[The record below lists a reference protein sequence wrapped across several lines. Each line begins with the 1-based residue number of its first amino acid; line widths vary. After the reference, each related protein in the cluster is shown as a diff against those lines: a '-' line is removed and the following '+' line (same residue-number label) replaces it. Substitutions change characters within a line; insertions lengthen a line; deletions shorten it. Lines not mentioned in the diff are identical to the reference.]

1 MRSERASSSRVPGYS
16 AGSLASLAA
25 AAFLCGVFPADAGA
39 SREPFGAE
47 RALLAVERG
56 PGGEVYTLVCPGL
69 AEHRLLSDQDG
80 LLVTVELPGVR
91 SAVAPESLPEPA
103 GAVRALSLGGG
114 MDATHLVFALSEPVA
129 ASASA
134 VGRGLEVRLQP
145 RNSQA
150 GAAPERRNALGAED
164 LLEIS
169 VFDVAELNRTVRVS
183 EDGKLSLPLIGD
195 VEAVGLTPRQL
206 EDRLRDRLAER
217 YVKNPQ
223 VSVFVKEHGS
233 KKVSVIG
240 AVGRPGV
247 YEMLG
252 PRVLLQ
258 VLAQAGGLSEKAA
271 AELYVI
277 RTRPDGGSER
287 LVVKVDDLITSRN
300 PGSNLE
306 IFPGDVI
313 SVPLDRLQFIYVD
326 GAVKSPGRI
335 EQPSRRPITL
345 LQAISKVGG
354 ASSRA
359 NLKKVKILRRGSN
372 GEQIILNASV
382 VRIRKGK
389 DPDPVLRDGDMVVVP
404 EAFF

>member
-1 MRSERASSSRVPGYS
+1 MLLS
-16 AGSLASLAA
+16 AA
-25 AAFLCGVFPADAGA
+25 AVLCGAIPPDAGA
-39 SREPFGAE
+39 SVESVGAE
-47 RALLAVERG
+47 PALLAVERG
-56 PGGEVYTLVCPGL
+56 PGGEVYTLICPGL
-69 AEHRLLSDQDG
+69 AEHRLVSDQDG

-114 MDATHLVFALSEPVA
+114 TDATRVVFALSEPVA

-134 VGRGLEVRLQP
+134 VGRGLEVWLQP
-145 RNSQA
+145 RDPSTG
-150 GAAPERRNALGAED
+150 GALERARALGAED

-169 VFDVAELNRTVRVS
+169 VFDVAELNRTVRIS
-183 EDGKLSLPLIGD
+183 EDGTLSLPLIGD
-195 VEAVGLTPRQL
+195 VAAAGLTARQL
-206 EDRLRDRLAER
+206 EGRLRDRLAER

-223 VSVFVKEHGS
+223 VSVFVREHGS

-258 VLAQAGGLSEKAA
+258 VLAQAGGLGEGAA
-271 AELYVI
+271 PELYVI
-277 RTRPDGGSER
+277 RTGLDGGSER
-287 LVVKVDDLITSRN
+287 LVVDVDDLITSRN

-306 IFPGDVI
+306 IFPGDVV
-313 SVPLDRLQFIYVD
+313 SVPQDRLQFIYVD

-345 LQAISKVGG
+345 LQAISKAGG
-354 ASSRA
+354 ALSRA
-359 NLKKVKILRRGSN
+359 NLKKVKILRRGSE
-372 GEQIILNASV
+372 GEQIIMNASV

>member
-1 MRSERASSSRVPGYS
+1 V
-16 AGSLASLAA
+16 LLAA
-25 AAFLCGVFPADAGA
+25 AASLWGAAPADARADRA
-39 SREPFGAE
+39 SLAGE

-69 AEHRLLSDQDG
+69 AEHRLLSDEDG

-103 GAVRALSLGGG
+103 GPVRALSLGGG
-114 MDATHLVFALSEPVA
+114 TDTTRVVFALSEPVA
-129 ASASA
+129 ALASA
-134 VGRGLEVRLQP
+134 VDRGLEVWLQP
-145 RNSQA
+145 RGSST
-150 GAAPERRNALGAED
+150 GAAPHRGRALGAED

-169 VFDVAELNRTVRVS
+169 VFDVAELNRTVRIS
-183 EDGKLSLPLIGD
+183 ESGTLSLPLIGD
-195 VEAVGLTPRQL
+195 VEAAGLTPRQL
-206 EDRLRDRLAER
+206 EDRLHDRLAER
-217 YVKNPQ
+217 YVKDPQ

-258 VLAQAGGLSEKAA
+258 VLAQAGGLNEEAA

-287 LVVKVDDLITSRN
+287 LAVNVDDLITSRN
-300 PGSNLE
+300 PDSNLE
-306 IFPGDVI
+306 ILPDDVI
-313 SVPLDRLQFIYVD
+313 TVPLDRLQFIYVD

-345 LQAISKVGG
+345 LQAISKAGG

-359 NLKKVKILRRGSN
+359 NLKKVKILRKGPE
-372 GEQIILNASV
+372 GQQIILSASV